1 VAVTGGSVG
10 VPVAVAV
17 GIDVKVAGA
26 TVAVA
31 VGKLSVAVKLATDVA
46 VAVLTAALV
55 GVGDVPPLAGLESSP
70 HPPRRLTLAILA
82 ATSSVRSKRTDATP
96 CVPVFRAA
104 VIFMWP
110 PVRVSVVRF
119 YRIAAST
126 WSLLSSCDAVVVSRF
141 DRQEVGI
148 TATSSS
154 ASSARAAR

>member
-1 VAVTGGSVG
+1 VAVASGSVG
-10 VPVAVAV
+10 VPVAVAA

-31 VGKLSVAVKLATDVA
+31 VGKLRVAVTLGRDDD

-82 ATSSVRSKRTDATP
+82 VTRSMRSKRADATP

-104 VIFMWP
+104 VIFM
-110 PVRVSVVRF
+110 
-119 YRIAAST
+119 
-126 WSLLSSCDAVVVSRF
+126 
-141 DRQEVGI
+141 
-148 TATSSS
+148 
-154 ASSARAAR
+154 